1 MAVYADARRTLAGD
15 AGSHE
20 THRRINAEIAQEK
33 AAALGRAGERLE
45 AALAHVSS
53 LGRRLDTAGDPAEQA
68 RLLGEYETAR
78 VRALHARLALVIQRE
93 ALGLRHHRS
102 STSSFPSRPGAPRPG
117 PRSRRGRPRRR
128 DASACSTQAPGTI
141 ALIWNPDA
149 ETMPRAARERL
160 QLERLRDTLRWVG
173 ERVAFH
179 RERLGPATVG
189 ALSDLAGLP
198 FVRKTDLREQYP
210 FGLLAVPRREV
221 ARIHASSGTKGKPT
235 VAAYTAGDLDVW
247 REVMARA
254 LTAAGARRGDLLHV
268 AFGYGLF
275 TGGLGF
281 HDGAERVGMTVVPVS
296 SGNTAR
302 HHLLLQDFKPDVI
315 AATPSFALHLAE
327 TLADQGGKP
336 RELGL
341 RVGVFG
347 AEPWTDGIRTALE
360 RAFDLQAFD
369 IYGLSEIIGPGVAGE
384 CEARDGLHIADDH
397 FLPEIIDP
405 ASGTVLPPGR
415 EGELVF
421 TTVTKRAMPLVRYR
435 TGDITT
441 LTMDPCRCGR
451 TSARMARVKGRSD
464 DMLIVKGVNLYPSE
478 IERTLLAVEELAPHY
493 QLVVDRAADPGAARG
508 AGRARTGADRALRG
522 LRPRP
527 SRDRLAAAARD
538 RAAPAGDGPE
548 RRAHDRGPSHNPSI
562 RRQGGACDRARVGVS

>member
-1 MAVYADARRTLAGD
+1 
-15 AGSHE
+15 
-20 THRRINAEIAQEK
+20 
-33 AAALGRAGERLE
+33 
-45 AALAHVSS
+45 
-53 LGRRLDTAGDPAEQA
+53 
-68 RLLGEYETAR
+68 
-78 VRALHARLALVIQRE
+78 
-93 ALGLRHHRS
+93 
-102 STSSFPSRPGAPRPG
+102 
-117 PRSRRGRPRRR
+117 
-128 DASACSTQAPGTI
+128 
-141 ALIWNPDA
+141 LIWNPEA

-160 QLERLRDTLRWVG
+160 QLQRLQDTIRWAV
-173 ERVAFH
+173 EHVPFH
-179 RERLGPATVG
+179 RERLGGATVRTL
-189 ALSDLAGLP
+189 ADLASLP

-210 FGLLAVPRREV
+210 FGLLAVPRPEL

-235 VAAYTAGDLDVW
+235 VAAYTAGDLDLW

-254 LTAAGARRGDLLHV
+254 LTAAGTRRGDLLHI

-327 TLADQGGKP
+327 TLAEQGGKP
-336 RELGL
+336 RDLGL
-341 RVGVFG
+341 RVGIFG
-347 AEPWTDGIRTALE
+347 AEPWTDGIRIAIE
-360 RAFDLQAFD
+360 RALGLSAFD

-397 FLPEIIDP
+397 FVPEIIDP

-441 LTMDPCRCGR
+441 LTVEPCRCGR

-478 IERTLLAVEELAPHY
+478 VERTLLAVEELAPHY
-493 QLVVDRAADPGAARG
+493 QLVVDRGATLARLEVQVEPAPELIARCGGFAADHPEIAS
-508 AGRARTGADRALRG
+508 LR
-522 LRPRP
+522 
-527 SRDRLAAAARD
+527 
-538 RAAPAGDGPE
+538 
-548 RRAHDRGPSHNPSI
+548 RRATEQLRQATGLGIELTIVAPRTIPRSEGKAVRVIERG
-562 RRQGGACDRARVGVS
+562 